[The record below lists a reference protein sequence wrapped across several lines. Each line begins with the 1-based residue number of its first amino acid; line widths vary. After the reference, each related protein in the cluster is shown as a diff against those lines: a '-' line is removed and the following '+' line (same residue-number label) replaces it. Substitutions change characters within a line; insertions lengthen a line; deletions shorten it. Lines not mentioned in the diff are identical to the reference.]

1 MVKAARV
8 SHSFLRSPILH
19 FLVITLLV
27 FLGVAGLRE
36 KGYLEGIEL
45 DAYDWSLRLR
55 PSRTRAAPPIKV
67 VTITDQDIRELGH
80 WPITDGTLARTLGII
95 MRHHPRTVGVDIY

>member
-55 PSRTRAAPPIKV
+55 PSRPRAAQPIPEV
-67 VTITDQDIRELGH
+67 PITDQDIHELGH
-80 WPITDGTLARTLGII
+80 WPITDGTLTRTLGII
-95 MRHHPRTVGVDIY
+95 MRHHPRTVGVEIY